1 MIDILL
7 QNKIRVD
14 VIAFASRKDSLW
26 YNLGDSAGFSKIK
39 NIQNLGDVKRIAKA
53 TNGAFIVI
61 EDKKQIA
68 TAIRKVKEVLLKGE
82 MPKRKPNKYFRPEAT
97 ILSRLYEVIMMNS
110 ETDY

>member
-1 MIDILL
+1 MPRFHNSIC
-7 QNKIRVD
+7 
-14 VIAFASRKDSLW
+14 SGLW
-26 YNLGDSAGFSKIK
+26 YNLGDSAGFSKIE

-82 MPKRKPNKYFRPEAT
+82 MPKRKPNKDFLPEAT

-110 ETDY
+110 ETDF